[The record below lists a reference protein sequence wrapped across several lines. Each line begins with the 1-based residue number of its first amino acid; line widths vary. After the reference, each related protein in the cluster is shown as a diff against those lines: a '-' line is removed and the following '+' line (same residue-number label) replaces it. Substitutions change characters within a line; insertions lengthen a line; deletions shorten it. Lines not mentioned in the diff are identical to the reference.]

1 VVRMRPRCA
10 TLALS
15 TLKGA
20 IKRYRQ
26 EQQHRP
32 APSAERHEGAGR

>member
-1 VVRMRPRCA
+1 MRPRCA

-20 IKRYRQ
+20 VRRYRQ
-26 EQQHRP
+26 VQ
-32 APSAERHEGAGR
+32 ERRLSQTQGNAQPDEA